1 MDLAQLQKWINAY
14 VEAWSSNDAGEIGA
28 LFSDDARYYTH
39 PFREPWRGRD
49 AIVKNWGEHP
59 DPPGSWQARYEALA
73 TAKSIGVVRGHTTYF
88 KEDGS
93 TETEYANIFVIEFD
107 DEGRAT
113 EFTEFFMKSNPPPR
127 SA

>member
-1 MDLAQLQKWINAY
+1 MPQLQEWIDAY
-14 VEAWSSNDAGEIGA
+14 VEAWSSNDAGQTGA

-59 DPPGSWQARYEALA
+59 DRPGSWQARYEALA
-73 TAKSIGVVRGHTTYF
+73 VNGRTGVVRGHTTYF

-93 TETEYANIFVIEFD
+93 VETEYANIFVIEFD